1 MNSLTKSVVLIFII
15 IEHAHISSVKL
26 VLKSQGFMGARTAV
40 TMIDVVRQTVED
52 LFGSAAVAP
61 FCDGFLGGPSWR
73 SCFFDVVNCE
83 LNKLHL

>member
-1 MNSLTKSVVLIFII
+1 MNSLTTSVVLIFII

-26 VLKSQGFMGARTAV
+26 VFKSQGFMGARTAV

-61 FCDGFLGGPSWR
+61 FYDEVRTLRKWNPPHS
-73 SCFFDVVNCE
+73 
-83 LNKLHL
+83 